1 MIKTENYFLFNRKE
15 ITMLHFALG
24 LRMRD
29 ITENYSN
36 KQMMKLCKKEIA
48 LLEQITET
56 L

>member
-1 MIKTENYFLFNRKE
+1 MTRTENKFTFNGKE
-15 ITMLHFALG
+15 LSMLHFALG
-24 LRMRD
+24 LRIRD